1 MSPLTGS
8 WMETVDRTVSLRI
21 RGELEVSLPTGSLT
35 ETVGKRACPACT
47 LWTVWAPTRR
57 GAATGR
63 DTGAATGAG
72 GGGGRPGWGVSPCR
86 LQRRLRLG
94 GSLS

>member
-1 MSPLTGS
+1 MSLPTGS
-8 WMETVDRTVSLRI
+8 WMETVDRTVSLQI

-35 ETVGKRACPACT
+35 GTVDKRASPAST

-57 GAATGR
+57 GAATGLA
-63 DTGAATGAG
+63 TGAATGPG
-72 GGGGRPGWGVSPCR
+72 GGGGRPGWGASHCQLLR
-86 LQRRLRLG
+86 RLG